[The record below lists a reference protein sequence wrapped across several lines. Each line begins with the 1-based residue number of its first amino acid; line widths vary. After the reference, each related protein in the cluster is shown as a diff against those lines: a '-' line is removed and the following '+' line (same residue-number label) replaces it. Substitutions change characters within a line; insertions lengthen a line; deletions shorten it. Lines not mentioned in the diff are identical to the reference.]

1 VTSLTI
7 KRSLRR
13 ILPVISWI
21 ALSISVL
28 TLVVSAPRLIE
39 QGGGAGVVLGNLAQ
53 YGWTIA
59 LLFVVFART
68 RTIGWRALVG
78 AALAGFFG
86 VASLAVLIG
95 KPLVARLGERSPF
108 VMLVFA
114 PVTEVL
120 LELMPVALVLLLSV
134 RSRRWR
140 LSVGDA
146 VLFGVTVASG
156 FAIYEHILY
165 SRGTEGGW
173 FATLPFSLLLPFL
186 STHGSMLV
194 GGHVVYNGLASLGLG
209 VAIVYGKRFR
219 LARWAFPVTLAVG
232 ILEHMTVN
240 RVALA
245 GMFDDLPFWTRVAL
259 IVTFNGHLSMLLFV
273 AGVAAVA
280 VFESRLVG
288 RGGASL
294 PAALRLRDVVA
305 SLRKSP
311 RLPALAQLSR
321 RLRYESMRR
330 SAIFGAAQTCVV
342 LPDADAAATVQ
353 RFHDKTGL
361 PIGAAA

>member
-1 VTSLTI
+1 
-7 KRSLRR
+7 
-13 ILPVISWI
+13 
-21 ALSISVL
+21 
-28 TLVVSAPRLIE
+28 
-39 QGGGAGVVLGNLAQ
+39 
-53 YGWTIA
+53 
-59 LLFVVFART
+59 
-68 RTIGWRALVG
+68 
-78 AALAGFFG
+78 
-86 VASLAVLIG
+86 
-95 KPLVARLGERSPF
+95 
-108 VMLVFA
+108 
-114 PVTEVL
+114 
-120 LELMPVALVLLLSV
+120 MPVALLLLLSV

-173 FATLPFSLLLPFL
+173 FTTLPFSPFLPFL
-186 STHGSMLV
+186 STHGPMLV

-219 LARWAFPVTLAVG
+219 FARWALPVTLAVG

-245 GMFDDLPFWTRVAL
+245 GMFDGLPFWTRAVL
-259 IVTFNGHLSMLLFV
+259 VVTFNGHLSTLLFV

-288 RGGASL
+288 RGGATL
-294 PAALRLRDVVA
+294 PAALSLRDVVA
-305 SLRKSP
+305 SLRKTP
-311 RLPALAQLSR
+311 RLPALTQLSR
-321 RLRYESMRR
+321 RMRYESMRR
-330 SAIFGAAQTCVV
+330 SAILAAAQTGGNA
-342 LPDADAAATVQ
+342 PDADATATVK

>member
-1 VTSLTI
+1 MLNSSV
-7 KRSLRR
+7 KNSLRR
-13 ILPVISWI
+13 ILPVVSRI
-21 ALSISVL
+21 ALAISLL
-28 TLVVSAPRLIE
+28 TLIVSTPRLIE
-39 QGGGAGVVLGNLAQ
+39 QGGGAGVVLGNVAQ
-53 YGWTIA
+53 YGWTVA

-68 RTIGWRALVG
+68 RTIGWRALLG

-95 KPLVARLGERSPF
+95 KPLVAQLGPRSPF

-120 LELMPVALVLLLSV
+120 LEVMPVALMLLLSV

-156 FAIYEHILY
+156 FAVYEHILY
-165 SRGTEGGW
+165 ARGTAGGW
-173 FATLPFSLLLPFL
+173 FTTLPFSLVLPFL
-186 STHGSMLV
+186 STNGPVLV

-209 VAIVYGKRFR
+209 VAIIYGKRFR
-219 LARWAFPVTLAVG
+219 FARWVFPIALAVG
-232 ILEHMTVN
+232 VLEHMTVN
-240 RVALA
+240 RVALT
-245 GMFDDLPFWTRVAL
+245 GMFDGLPFWTRVVL
-259 IVTFNGHLSMLLFV
+259 IVTFNGYLSALLFV
-273 AGVAAVA
+273 AGVGAVA
-280 VFESRLVG
+280 VFESRLVR
-288 RGGASL
+288 RGGATL
-294 PAALRLRDVVA
+294 PAALRLGDVVA

-321 RLRYESMRR
+321 RLRYESARR
-330 SAIFGAAQTCVV
+330 SAILAVAQTGAAN
-342 LPDADAAATVQ
+342 PDANAVATVN
-353 RFHDKTGL
+353 RIHDKTGL

>member
-1 VTSLTI
+1 MLNSSVKHSV
-7 KRSLRR
+7 RR
-13 ILPVISWI
+13 ILPVVSWI
-21 ALSISVL
+21 ALAISLL
-28 TLVVSAPRLIE
+28 TLIVSAPRLIE
-39 QGGGAGVVLGNLAQ
+39 QGGGAGIVLGNLAQ

-68 RTIGWRALVG
+68 RTIGWRALLG

-86 VASLAVLIG
+86 IASLAVLIG
-95 KPLVARLGERSPF
+95 KPLVAQLGERSPF

-120 LELMPVALVLLLSV
+120 LEVMPVALLLLLSV

-140 LSVGDA
+140 VSVGDA

-156 FAIYEHILY
+156 FAVYEHILY
-165 SRGTEGGW
+165 ARGTAGGW
-173 FATLPFSLLLPFL
+173 FTTLPFSPLLPFL
-186 STHGSMLV
+186 STNGPMLV

-209 VAIVYGKRFR
+209 VAIIYGKRFR
-219 LARWAFPVTLAVG
+219 FARWAFPIALAVG

-240 RVALA
+240 RVALT
-245 GMFDDLPFWTRVAL
+245 GMFDGLPLWTRAAL
-259 IVTFNGHLSMLLFV
+259 IVTFNGHLSTLLFV

-288 RGGASL
+288 RGGATL

-311 RLPALAQLSR
+311 RLPALAQLSH

-330 SAIFGAAQTCVV
+330 SAIFGAAQTCIA
-342 LPDADAAATVQ
+342 LPDADAAAAVQ

-361 PIGAAA
+361 PIGAPA